1 MNTSDLPITLLAL
14 LSVLGLLGA
23 ALCSAG
29 VAALGRITRNEAAE
43 SFATGQRGGQRI
55 IKIVAKRPAATVGL
69 TSLRALFTA
78 CYAMLATLALT
89 GVLASWWQVV
99 LAFLGISLVVLLLTA
114 SLSPTAFGVRHPVRV
129 LGWLSAPILAVTS
142 LFGIF
147 VRTRETSPE
156 ESEQLQEDQLAVMV
170 ERVSES
176 EALDDDEREL
186 LQSMFEMGK
195 TLVREVMVPRTDMIT
210 IGVDQSLDKAL
221 SLFTRSG
228 YSRVPATGEDIDD
241 VQGVVYL
248 KDVMRRVHHRND
260 TEGLTNGDVMREPFF
275 VPETMLVDDLMR
287 EMQADQV
294 HIALVVDEY
303 GGIAGLVTIE
313 DLVEELVGEISDE
326 HDRAEPV
333 VERLSEESYRV
344 PARLPI
350 DELGDLFSVDLQDD
364 DVDTAG
370 GLFAKL
376 LGRVPLAGAEAEA
389 EGIHMAAE
397 RFEGRRRRL
406 ATIIAT
412 RAERGE
418 GND

>member
-1 MNTSDLPITLLAL
+1 MNTSDLPITLLL
-14 LSVLGLLGA
+14 LSAGLSLLGSG
-23 ALCSAG
+23 LCSAAL
-29 VAALGRITRNEAAE
+29 AAVGRITRNEAAE
-43 SFATGQRGGQRI
+43 AFATSQRGGQRI
-55 IKIVAKRPAATVGL
+55 IKIVAKRPAATTGL
-69 TSLRALFTA
+69 ATLRALFTSGFG
-78 CYAMLATLALT
+78 MLATLALV
-89 GVLASWWQVV
+89 GMLSEWWQVL
-99 LAFLGISLVVLLLTA
+99 LAFLGACLVLALAVATV
-114 SLSPTAFGVRHPVRV
+114 SPTTLGVRQPVRV
-129 LGWLSAPILAVTS
+129 LGWLSAPILAVTAV
-142 LFGIF
+142 FGVF
-147 VRTRETSPE
+147 VRTRENSPE
-156 ESEQLQEDQLAVMV
+156 ESEQLQEDQLAFMV

-186 LQSMFEMGK
+186 LQSMFEMGE

-210 IGVDQSLDKAL
+210 IGVDQPLDKVL

-228 YSRVPATGEDIDD
+228 YSRVPVIGENIDD

-260 TEGLTNGDVMREPFF
+260 TAGLTVANVMREPFF
-275 VPETMLVDDLMR
+275 VPETVFVDALMR

-333 VERLSEESYRV
+333 VERLGDGVYRV

-350 DELGDLFSVDLQDD
+350 DELGDLFSVDLEDD

-376 LGRVPLAGAEAEA
+376 LGRVPIAGAEARIK
-389 EGIHMAAE
+389 GIRLGAE

-412 RAERGE
+412 RAERAE
-418 GND
+418 DDD

>member
-1 MNTSDLPITLLAL
+1 MNTSDLPIVLL
-14 LSVLGLLGA
+14 VLTAGLCLIGGGLCA
-23 ALCSAG
+23 AAAG
-29 VAALGRITRNEAAE
+29 ALGRITRSEAAE

-55 IKIVAKRPAATVGL
+55 IKIVARRPAAATGL
-69 TSLRALFTA
+69 STLRSLFIST
-78 CYAMLATLALT
+78 YGMLTTLALT
-89 GVLASWWQVV
+89 ALLAQWWQVL
-99 LAFLGISLVVLLLTA
+99 LAFLGVSALLAVVVA
-114 SLSPTAFGVRHPVRV
+114 MISPTTLGVRQPVRV
-129 LGWLSAPILAVTS
+129 LGWLSAPILAVTAT
-142 LFGIF
+142 FAIF
-147 VRTRETSPE
+147 VRARETSPE
-156 ESEQLQEDQLAVMV
+156 ESEQLQEDQLAFMV

-186 LQSMFEMGK
+186 LQSMFEMGD
-195 TLVREVMVPRTDMIT
+195 TLVREVMVPRTDMVT
-210 IGVDQSLDKAL
+210 IGSDQPLDKVL

-228 YSRVPATGEDIDD
+228 YSRVPVIGEDIDD

-260 TEGLTNGDVMREPFF
+260 TAGLSVAAVMREPFF
-275 VPETMLVDDLMR
+275 VPETVFVDALMR
-287 EMQADQV
+287 EMQANQV

-333 VERLSEESYRV
+333 VEQLGEGAYRV

-350 DELGDLFSVDLQDD
+350 DELGDLFSVELEDD

-376 LGRVPLAGAEAEA
+376 LGRVPIAGNEAEI
-389 EGIHMAAE
+389 EGIRLAAE

-406 ATIIAT
+406 ATIVAT
-412 RAERGE
+412 RAERVE
-418 GND
+418 DDE